1 MKRLTLLLFLW
12 LGCTIAMTVTAGI
25 VGLSINKES
34 GIYEKGERAVVT
46 CHTDIAPADS
56 LLVSVSNVQHPTG
69 IYRFYRLGAVVGQ
82 HLRCLC
88 RGEGLS
94 GCICQ
99 HRLCGGS

>member
-46 CHTDIAPADS
+46 RIIIRWAKRSAS
-56 LLVSVSNVQHPTG
+56 
-69 IYRFYRLGAVVGQ
+69 YRYLPILPSWNSR
-82 HLRCLC
+82 
-88 RGEGLS
+88 
-94 GCICQ
+94 
-99 HRLCGGS
+99 

>member
-34 GIYEKGERAVVT
+34 GI
-46 CHTDIAPADS
+46 
-56 LLVSVSNVQHPTG
+56 
-69 IYRFYRLGAVVGQ
+69 
-82 HLRCLC
+82 
-88 RGEGLS
+88 LS